1 MASPASDVSVIIPYY
16 NRELYIDEAVQSVLS
31 QTLKPLEIIIVN
43 DCSRESSRR
52 FLDRYASICT
62 IVDLPVNVGLAAS
75 RNAGISIARGRFI
88 ALLDDDDIWL
98 PRKLELQRKFLEEH
112 AECSGVHSA
121 VWWMV
126 PQQPDTFYRRY
137 GKWWEPASEIRT
149 GPMTLAEALMND
161 YWVIPSTM
169 IFRTDVVRAL
179 GGFDPQFRQCED
191 RDFIIRF
198 CAAGYKI
205 VAIDE
210 PLARLRREGHGTL
223 SSRRWRIFLTDL
235 RMCWKHRALYF
246 RAYGWLG
253 ILWFV
258 LDKLQEPTYG
268 IPRVYGGVRRLLWY
282 VQSKCPLK
290 SSYKE
295 PVAGHSR
302 APSSTQ
308 GSMDERTLLGGHA

>member
-1 MASPASDVSVIIPYY
+1 MAVAADISVIIPYY
-16 NRELYIDEAVQSVLS
+16 NRERYIDEAVQSVLS
-31 QTLKPLEIIIVN
+31 QTLKPLEIVIIN

-52 FLDRYASICT
+52 VLDRYLGICT

-75 RNAGISIARGRFI
+75 RNAGISVARGRFV

-98 PRKLELQRKFLEEH
+98 PHKLELQRKFLEEH
-112 AECSGVHSA
+112 PECSGVHSA

-126 PQQPDTFYRRY
+126 PRQPDTFYRRF
-137 GKWWEPASEIRT
+137 GKWWEPATEVRI

-169 IFRTDVVRAL
+169 VLRTDVVRAL

-223 SSRRWRIFLTDL
+223 SSRRWRIFVTDL
-235 RMCWKHRALYF
+235 KMCWKHRTLYL
-246 RAYGWLG
+246 RAYGGLG

-258 LDKLQEPTYG
+258 LDKLQEPTFG
-268 IPRVYGGVRRLLWY
+268 IPRVYGGIRRLLWY

-290 SSYKE
+290 SNYRE
-295 PVAGHSR
+295 PVVSQGR
-302 APSSTQ
+302 APSSPQ
-308 GSMDERTLLGGHA
+308 GSMDERTLLGGRA